1 MKKNGMKKVWVP
13 VIALCSAGL
22 LVGTGFAAWTI
33 SWNEKG
39 TAPGNREADTVS
51 DTHISVKNV
60 KWFKGGTELG
70 TNPTVTFGYTEKK
83 VGGVSGSW
91 LTNTDEKFKED
102 RSFSLC
108 FDVEKG
114 TNITNDLNVSVSR
127 EVTDNTEKAFAD
139 CVEKALIVA
148 PGTDDN
154 THLKYTLSA
163 GRPTSKGN
171 NVDSYVCDV
180 TFKWGA
186 HFTLNGASVNP
197 ISFYNN
203 FDSTSWAEFIKGKNG
218 YNQSMY
224 QDFTESM
231 GKVAKLK
238 SENDVP
244 SFKITISAT
253 EKQA

>member
-1 MKKNGMKKVWVP
+1 MKKLGRKKVWVP
-13 VIALCSAGL
+13 VIALCSVGL
-22 LVGTGFAAWTI
+22 IAGTGYAAWTI
-33 SWNEKG
+33 SRNEKG
-39 TAPGNREADTVS
+39 EATGNRRADTVS

-60 KWFKGGTELG
+60 QWYKGGNKLTE
-70 TNPTVTFGYTEKK
+70 NPTVTFGYTETK
-83 VGGVSGSW
+83 VEGVSGSW
-91 LTNTDEKFKED
+91 LTNTGEIKED
-102 RSFSLC
+102 RNFSLH

-114 TNITNDLNVSVSR
+114 TDITKDLDISVSR
-127 EVTDNTEKAFAD
+127 EVTDKDEAFVN
-139 CVEKALIVA
+139 CVTSSLIAA
-148 PGTDDN
+148 PGTDEG

-163 GRPTSKGN
+163 GDPTPGDN
-171 NVDSYVCDV
+171 NVASYVCDV

-186 HFTLNGASVNP
+186 HFILNGAPVNP

-203 FDSTSWAEFIKGKNG
+203 FDSTSWAEFIKGKTG

-231 GKVAKLK
+231 GKVAKLN